1 MILPD
6 ATDVDITQQDVLVGV
21 GRGIQQEDN
30 LEVAEQLAQAL
41 GGVLAASRPIV
52 DQGWLPTTRQ
62 VGKSGMTV
70 KPKCFFALGISGAP
84 EHVEGMKDSGLIIA
98 VNTDPNAPIFDVAH
112 YGVVADLL
120 DVAPAPDRRRSRDR
134 NRENPEMRLLGQCS
148 RLLASLPTSEKF
160 FGVYGAVWLIL
171 LVAIASAVFAWRMF
185 CLLRVLTRGRWENRL
200 DHPVERLGM
209 FIKEVMLQSRMWTGE
224 SIINWA
230 HPLIF
235 WGFCCFVAAS
245 ARCLDVHR
253 RDARSLPAG
262 GWHVPQAE
270 EIPVLGTIV
279 DVFAVLVFVALVAS
293 SIRRY
298 ILTPPGLQRTWDASI
313 VVSLIAALMVT
324 FRVGGS
330 GRTRAAQHGRQ
341 WGGAKRS
348 GGLGP
353 NVACPPAP

>member
-1 MILPD
+1 M
-6 ATDVDITQQDVLVGV
+6 
-21 GRGIQQEDN
+21 
-30 LEVAEQLAQAL
+30 
-41 GGVLAASRPIV
+41 
-52 DQGWLPTTRQ
+52 
-62 VGKSGMTV
+62 
-70 KPKCFFALGISGAP
+70 
-84 EHVEGMKDSGLIIA
+84 
-98 VNTDPNAPIFDVAH
+98 
-112 YGVVADLL
+112 
-120 DVAPAPDRRRSRDR
+120 
-134 NRENPEMRLLGQCS
+134 
-148 RLLASLPTSEKF
+148 
-160 FGVYGAVWLIL
+160 L

-245 ARCLDVHR
+245 ALMFTGGMLDPF
-253 RDARSLPAG
+253 LPT

-270 EIPVLGTIV
+270 EIPLLGTIV

-324 FRVGGS
+324 FLFAEAGGYVRETAS
-330 GRTRAAQHGRQ
+330 VRPARRWRA
-341 WGGAKRS
+341 GARR
-348 GGLGP
+348 G
-353 NVACPPAP
+353 CPPAP